1 MAMADRKLTNQLPQG
16 GARDT
21 TVESGERQRPER
33 MWQQFSPQQQQEW
46 EYEAPVS
53 SASGKAEML
62 VGHEMAKASPPR
74 LVRREKRPPSAGY
87 GDKRDDPSMRSDY
100 IPLLQLEEMLSSGR
114 MGAEVTRE
122 FERCPP
128 RRLPET
134 PKRGDV
140 YEKRPI
146 MAPPSALRVGEGD
159 SVGERMEPKD
169 LISDSGYSTL
179 EETLARIDRER
190 ELRVEREQRAL
201 LETRASSSG
210 DREMRET
217 TAVHGGQAPAH
228 QRKDEVTK
236 TSVVQAEETLD
247 DRWKA
252 SSVHDE
258 RSRTTQDSIVRMGSS
273 GMVES
278 AALRTSTSSDSK
290 ERQYAERPSYR
301 GSTTGSD
308 RGSTGSDDGS
318 SVSERPTAPG
328 ELKPGYAPV
337 KGRGDKQQGRA
348 KTVDCS
354 KLEDIRLLSTA
365 IWEYLQSR
373 GGSSSDDHDV
383 LLKDESNYTIFKNAD
398 VVASPPPLPQKKH
411 RVLPSPVKVG
421 QSVRTCGAAGQFSS
435 ATATG
440 VLHSELED
448 EVQASTLVPNLAEPT
463 HMNWEEV
470 LREARMLGI
479 PLSRSSSRCRSSSDR
494 RSSVSSSA
502 ASSDISHQSSPCSS
516 PIRTSKRKSATDDR
530 TRSGKERVDK
540 NQHAAGSNKL
550 SIFSL
555 QGWLSKLRRSDRS
568 SGKDSTSTTPK
579 RRQNLSCSSDRNNSV
594 AATMPQSQRR
604 SLSASATQRNRIN
617 LGTDS
622 CTCSPVPHISTT
634 SSNKSP
640 SYRPTSSLTYDISA
654 SGSRGSSNSFLSTS
668 MVASPSSSSLGSVFS
683 RSSRGSG
690 STPLTLAT
698 TARDRNVILR
708 KY

>member
-1 MAMADRKLTNQLPQG
+1 M
-16 GARDT
+16 
-21 TVESGERQRPER
+21 ER
-33 MWQQFSPQQQQEW
+33 
-46 EYEAPVS
+46 Y
-53 SASGKAEML
+53 
-62 VGHEMAKASPPR
+62 
-74 LVRREKRPPSAGY
+74 
-87 GDKRDDPSMRSDY
+87 
-100 IPLLQLEEMLSSGR
+100 
-114 MGAEVTRE
+114 
-122 FERCPP
+122 PP

-134 PKRGDV
+134 PKRRGEV

-159 SVGERMEPKD
+159 SVGELKYP
-169 LISDSGYSTL
+169 ISDSGYSTL
-179 EETLARIDRER
+179 EETLARIDKER
-190 ELRVEREQRAL
+190 ELRAEREQRAL
-201 LETRASSSG
+201 LETKAASAG
-210 DREMRET
+210 KCETRET
-217 TAVHGGQAPAH
+217 TTVSLSSQTT
-228 QRKDEVTK
+228 QRK
-236 TSVVQAEETLD
+236 EELLQKSIDGSDGTFA
-247 DRWKA
+247 DRWKGN
-252 SSVHDE
+252 
-258 RSRTTQDSIVRMGSS
+258 RTIPDSTGRMESS
-273 GMVES
+273 GMVER
-278 AALRTSTSSDSK
+278 ADLRSTTCSENKD
-290 ERQYAERPSYR
+290 RHQYAEKSSHR
-301 GSTTGSD
+301 GSTGSD
-308 RGSTGSDDGS
+308 RGSTGSDHGS
-318 SVSERPTAPG
+318 SGSDRPGPG
-328 ELKPGYAPV
+328 DLKPGYAPV
-337 KGRGDKQQGRA
+337 KSRGDRQQGRA
-348 KTVDCS
+348 KTVDCG

-373 GGSSSDDHDV
+373 SSDDHEA
-383 LLKDESNYTIFKNAD
+383 LKDESNYTIFKNAD
-398 VVASPPPLPQKKH
+398 VVVSPPPLPQKKH

-421 QSVRTCGAAGQFSS
+421 QSVRTFGASQFSS
-435 ATATG
+435 ATETG
-440 VLHSELED
+440 LHQSELD
-448 EVQASTLVPNLAEPT
+448 DDVQASTLVPNLAEPT

-516 PIRTSKRKSATDDR
+516 PIRTSKRKNPTDER
-530 TRSGKERVDK
+530 TRSGKERADQK
-540 NQHAAGSNKL
+540 QHATGSNKL

-579 RRQNLSCSSDRNNSV
+579 RRQHLSCSSDRNNSV
-594 AATMPQSQRR
+594 VATMPQSQRR

-683 RSSRGSG
+683 RSSRGSAG
-690 STPLTLAT
+690 TPLTLAT
-698 TARDRNVILR
+698 TPRDRNINLR

>member
-1 MAMADRKLTNQLPQG
+1 MTIAMANRKLTNQLPEG
-16 GARDT
+16 GTRDV
-21 TVESGERQRPER
+21 TVESGDRQRTGKQR
-33 MWQQFSPQQQQEW
+33 QQYKQQQQEW
-46 EYEAPVS
+46 EYDTPVS
-53 SASGKAEML
+53 AAGKAEML
-62 VGHEMAKASPPR
+62 VGHETSKASPPR
-74 LVRREKRPPSAGY
+74 LVRREKRPPSVGY
-87 GDKRDDPSMRSDY
+87 GDKRDDSSMRSDY
-100 IPLLQLEEMLSSGR
+100 IPLLQLEEMLSSER
-114 MGAEVTRE
+114 MGAEAAGEGGEV
-122 FERCPP
+122 ERYPP

-134 PKRGDV
+134 PKRRGEV

-146 MAPPSALRVGEGD
+146 MAPPCALRVGEGD
-159 SVGERMEPKD
+159 SIGDLKD
-169 LISDSGYSTL
+169 PISDSGYSTL
-179 EETLARIDRER
+179 EETLARIDKER
-190 ELRVEREQRAL
+190 ELRAEREQRAL
-201 LETRASSSG
+201 LETKAASAG
-210 DREMRET
+210 KCETRET
-217 TAVHGGQAPAH
+217 TASFLGQTT
-228 QRKDEVTK
+228 QKKEELLQK
-236 TSVVQAEETLD
+236 SSVQSDGTFA
-247 DRWKA
+247 DRWKGN
-252 SSVHDE
+252 SVE
-258 RSRTTQDSIVRMGSS
+258 RNRTMQDSTGRMESS

-278 AALRTSTSSDSK
+278 ADLRSSTCSDYNV
-290 ERQYAERPSYR
+290 RQYAEKSSHR
-301 GSTTGSD
+301 GSTGSE
-308 RGSTGSDDGS
+308 RGSTGSDHGS
-318 SVSERPTAPG
+318 SESDRPAPG
-328 ELKPGYAPV
+328 DLKPGYAPV
-337 KGRGDKQQGRA
+337 KNRGDRQQGRA

-373 GGSSSDDHDV
+373 SSDDHEA
-383 LLKDESNYTIFKNAD
+383 LKDESNYTIFKNAD
-398 VVASPPPLPQKKH
+398 VVVSPPPLPQKKH

-421 QSVRTCGAAGQFSS
+421 QSVRAFGAAQFSS
-435 ATATG
+435 ATETG
-440 VLHSELED
+440 QHQSELD
-448 EVQASTLVPNLAEPT
+448 DDVQASTLVPNLAEPT

-516 PIRTSKRKSATDDR
+516 PIRTSKRKTVTDER
-530 TRSGKERVDK
+530 TRSGKERVDQK
-540 NQHAAGSNKL
+540 QHATGSNKL

-579 RRQNLSCSSDRNNSV
+579 RRQHLSCSSDRNNSV

-654 SGSRGSSNSFLSTS
+654 TGSRGSSNSFLSTS

-683 RSSRGSG
+683 RSSRGSAG
-690 STPLTLAT
+690 TPLTLAT
-698 TARDRNVILR
+698 TPRDRNVNLR